1 MAGQGDQ
8 LARGA
13 GGGQLVGGLDAEEP
27 DQPVGQRVQRDDD
40 GPQQGGEAGLRSGD
54 EAGDLE
60 RPGDR
65 PVLGD
70 EFADDHL
77 DGGGEEHPDDDADA
91 GDRARGQSGGGEGTG
106 EQLGE
111 CRFGEHPDDQRG
123 DGDAEL
129 GAGELEGEFAQGF
142 DDGTGP
148 PVALGGSAF
157 GVGPVHGDEPEF
169 GCHEES
175 VGEDEEEGR
184 REEQQGGGHE
194 AAASGEGA
202 AQVLPDDPSIAGGS
216 HSLGRRKAPRAPG
229 GEPWNGRGGAH
240 GAPPSTRVDNAA
252 VCGAGAPPV
261 RGCRRPWRTGTRR
274 GRAGSGRRGW
284 PAPWPCRAG
293 CRGRACWCRR

>member
-1 MAGQGDQ
+1 MFYALGL
-8 LARGA
+8 LARPNPIWIEA
-13 GGGQLVGGLDAEEP
+13 QRSDLVGEFLQTAVKANDLIDSALGGVLFVDEAYSLANSGYSKGDAYRDEALQVLLKWAEDNRDHLVVILAGYPEGHGPPPLHQPGLSSRFTSRVDFPSYRPLELTAIGSVGSTP
-27 DQPVGQRVQRDDD
+27 KLDQPVGQRVQRDDD

-184 REEQQGGGHE
+184 REEQQGGW
-194 AAASGEGA
+194 S
-202 AQVLPDDPSIAGGS
+202 
-216 HSLGRRKAPRAPG
+216 
-229 GEPWNGRGGAH
+229 
-240 GAPPSTRVDNAA
+240 
-252 VCGAGAPPV
+252 
-261 RGCRRPWRTGTRR
+261 
-274 GRAGSGRRGW
+274 
-284 PAPWPCRAG
+284 
-293 CRGRACWCRR
+293 